1 MVCRTYNW
9 DSRPGAT
16 NTWHEFV
23 LMLHSTN
30 TASTRKW
37 NDDVRAAVNIYT
49 DRPTHL
55 LGFNEPDNCK

>member
-1 MVCRTYNW
+1 
-9 DSRPGAT
+9 
-16 NTWHEFV
+16 
-23 LMLHSTN
+23 MLHSTN